1 MNFYYILM
9 VQRFEDFSLDEDVVN
24 ITDWANILG
33 FYDFNCEF
41 LSRLSMRG

>member
-9 VQRFEDFSLDEDVVN
+9 IQWFEDFSLHEDVVY

-33 FYDFNCEF
+33 FYDFNREF
-41 LSRLSMRG
+41 LSGLPMRG

>member
-9 VQRFEDFSLDEDVVN
+9 VKRFEDLSFYEDVVY

-33 FYDFNCEF
+33 FYDFYRKF
-41 LSRLSMRG
+41 LSCLPMSR